1 MQQVN
6 QLQAQI
12 RQAYSSNAGAG
23 GGGGI
28 FGGFFGPPPTPS
40 PRDQIRNQLIFNG
53 CQIPPDN
60 PYGAGGYRTLCVRTC
75 DGYYFPIEYGTSAD
89 HFQADAQT
97 CQTLYGANAQA
108 QLFVMPSEGDV
119 ADAQPLD
126 GGKNYG
132 DQPYAFSYRTSLNTS
147 CVAQLQSNVAT
158 LTASTAGSSVG
169 SPQTA
174 LISTA
179 PTGPTLARNGDP
191 VPIPHVAQN
200 RFEDPETLANTA
212 GNLNPLTA
220 IAPVATASTGL
231 NGIRVVGA
239 GYYNDILD
247 QQPTTSVAPT
257 APAAASSAVVT
268 R

>member
-1 MQQVN
+1 
-6 QLQAQI
+6 
-12 RQAYSSNAGAG
+12 
-23 GGGGI
+23 
-28 FGGFFGPPPTPS
+28 
-40 PRDQIRNQLIFNG
+40 
-53 CQIPPDN
+53 
-60 PYGAGGYRTLCVRTC
+60 
-75 DGYYFPIEYGTSAD
+75 
-89 HFQADAQT
+89 
-97 CQTLYGANAQA
+97 
-108 QLFVMPSEGDV
+108 MPSEGDV

-239 GYYNDILD
+239 DIT
-247 QQPTTSVAPT
+247 TTSWTSSPRPASPPPHLLQLLRPSSRADGAAGVSGVNPRAP
-257 APAAASSAVVT
+257 
-268 R
+268 